1 METPAP
7 LPATRQI
14 TRPRTPRKQESL
26 GTRRSEKSTPQKAP
40 KRKASSSVVRP
51 TPTKKPFLQKNRTG
65 LAPKKLLPVCNEQCV
80 YCRKTLDDQE
90 PHYSWNCTYVSVHGI
105 DNNCDDTSSPELRR
119 SQKKYVKLAIA
130 TSQKC
135 RVHLQ
140 DGKKRVSEALLLKL
154 NPCGA
159 KCCLSCAPAPNTAA
173 ATATAATGSPAATG
187 AARTGAAAV
196 SPAAEVPE
204 VAAEVEAAVL
214 ASQYNW
220 LERTAGGVQPTLT
233 LT

>member
-159 KCCLSCAPAPNTAA
+159 KCCLSCAPAPKVISAEDFKQSHRWIFTNGIPESLRLTQYKCPHCQKPASLVMQNA
-173 ATATAATGSPAATG
+173 HRLTGLLKG
-187 AARTGAAAV
+187 
-196 SPAAEVPE
+196 
-204 VAAEVEAAVL
+204 
-214 ASQYNW
+214 
-220 LERTAGGVQPTLT
+220 
-233 LT
+233 